1 MAPVHAGIKRR
12 HFLRVLGAAAVAIAA
27 APLSPAANEFVRPE
41 VVIVEA
47 LAFHKDA
54 FASVWVGFAAPHHM
68 VANVTRA
75 RFDVLVGW
83 NQDDFRARVLP

>member
-27 APLSPAANEFVRPE
+27 APLAAANEFVRPE
-41 VVIVEA
+41 VVVSEA

-54 FASVWVGFAAPHHM
+54 FAAVIATP
-68 VANVTRA
+68 RELA
-75 RFDVLVGW
+75 RFDVIYGW
-83 NQDDFRARVLP
+83 VTLHPEVSARVTG

>member
-27 APLSPAANEFVRPE
+27 APLAPAPAPQG
-41 VVIVEA
+41 

-54 FASVWVGFAAPHHM
+54 FAAVWDIKDYRLGDTVIS
-68 VANVTRA
+68 
-75 RFDVLVGW
+75 RFDVLIGW
-83 NQDDFRARVLP
+83 KTIRPEMAVRVLG